1 MRFVDEYGIDKI
13 YNELQNYMNTFTRDS
28 QVYDGIT
35 ISAMHDPSSFYK
47 TIQKYEDV
55 RWNGCELNRV
65 SMFSYRTTYA
75 DMNGLQF
82 AYYIYWRTKAL
93 SGDVLYCDNS
103 YFYAYIYELLAGFHA
118 GNVDEGYRLLLTVY
132 KAYRRFDKKIDRYL
146 PKWILS
152 YCIIH
157 GIYDEKKNELE
168 ETTCFVDKLQ
178 QKKEKILS
186 NDYSDCFDIVMSA
199 SAYKMDKYSKF
210 YIGRKDAKIIDLVF
224 DDAMSAIN
232 DCMYEHDLILSGFL
246 IGKAGKSKWVLMQA
260 TPWENNIGLFASRV
274 KYNKTFVYDG
284 NTYEYNFCEKA
295 WYYDVICESGKI
307 SGGQD
312 NPKTNYRYHNG
323 EFIAF
328 LVRTIEDVCRKKAEY
343 PHAMRPAYVNV
354 YGTIRLNELAESGI
368 IRSVVEKVVNEYVEQ
383 NHFEFTEIPVKKPKE
398 VIEKKNKTPLVKSV
412 QDVLLKVESIQLNFT
427 TDIHDYIAGLNWEN
441 RDKVTY
447 CEPHT
452 NITRFKKS
460 EQDYAE
466 LLKKIPEYKGNY
478 DSDGILLEN
487 FLKEGCSGDLRIL
500 EKITN
505 EVYGEG
511 YAIWFNML
519 TKGIITYPLSSVYA
533 MIFMHQAGNT
543 DVIVSKEW
551 TLAVMVQLWNHYYP
565 DFQHEEVLMWIRDY
579 WITYCEN
586 ISYPEF
592 KAMFKYEI
600 AFEGDEIQEAINAID
615 VKPLENHDYLE
626 FFSINADYRMNKA
639 RTVLEGNGELLAKCL
654 RETVEKI
661 KVLFAKRG
669 LVWDEFLQEV
679 DYEIAEKRR
688 DPFRRM
694 IISYDSL
701 FAIAETF
708 KGRVIT
714 EYEDYSIEFDRVKKD
729 MKYLIRRKRKT
740 YWKSRYFVEC
750 IGKLCELH
758 LRNWLGL
765 EASFKADLD
774 KLCAYFPQ
782 LTIVVEDE
790 ALMDTISTAVA
801 NVCLKNNIERSITS
815 KDSIEHLINYRDE
828 ERIVVEDAKAEF
840 ESAMLYKKIST
851 EEIEKA
857 RQVLQSNQEK
867 LIIEDEQETED
878 TILKPIQETGYSEV
892 QVHIL
897 KLLLNGD
904 NEGMQAYVSEVG
916 CNLVLEVE
924 KINEIA
930 MEDLGDVLIDDD
942 GMQYFVYEDYADY
955 IEGL

>member
-1 MRFVDEYGIDKI
+1 MRFVDEYGIDKM
-13 YNELQNYMNTFTRDS
+13 YNELQEYMHTFTRQS
-28 QVYDGIT
+28 QVYDGIA
-35 ISAMHDPSSFYK
+35 ISAMHDPVSFYK

-65 SMFSYRTTYA
+65 GMFSYRTTYA

-93 SGDVLYCDNS
+93 SGNVLYCDNS
-103 YFYAYIYELLAGFHA
+103 YFYAYVYELLAGFHA
-118 GNVDEGYRLLLTVY
+118 SSVEDGYQLLIDVY
-132 KAYRRFDKKIDRYL
+132 KAYRRFDKKIDKYL
-146 PKWILS
+146 PKWILA

-157 GIYDEKKNELE
+157 GVYDEKKHELE
-168 ETTCFVDKLQ
+168 EMTWLADKMRLG
-178 QKKEKILS
+178 KEKILN
-186 NDYSDCFDIVMSA
+186 NDYSDCFDTVMYA

-210 YIGRKDAKIIDLVF
+210 YTGRKDAKIIDLVF

-232 DCMYEHDLILSGFL
+232 DCMSEYNLILSEFM
-246 IGKAGKSKWVLMQA
+246 IGKAGKSRWVLMQA
-260 TPWENNIGLFASRV
+260 TPWENNVNLFAPNI

-284 NTYEYNFCEKA
+284 NTYEYNFCEKT
-295 WYYDVICESGKI
+295 WYYDVICECGKI
-307 SGGQD
+307 TGGQD

-328 LVRTIEDVCRKKAEY
+328 LVRTIEDVCRRKAEY
-343 PHAMRPAYVNV
+343 PHAMRPAYTNV
-354 YGTIRLNELAESGI
+354 YGTIRLNELTESGV
-368 IRSVVEKVVNEYVEQ
+368 IRTVVEKVVNEYVEK
-383 NHFEFTEIPVKKPKE
+383 NGFEFKEIPVKKPKT
-398 VIEKKNKTPLVKSV
+398 VIEKKIQKPLVKSV
-412 QDVLLKVESIQLNFT
+412 ETVLLKVEATYLDFSAN
-427 TDIHDYIAGLNWEN
+427 IHDYIADLKWEN
-441 RDKVTY
+441 REKIVY
-447 CEPHT
+447 YEPHT
-452 NITRFKKS
+452 NISRFKKG

-466 LLKKIPEYKGNY
+466 LLKKIPEYKGDY
-478 DSDGILLEN
+478 DTDGILLEN
-487 FLKEGCSGDLRIL
+487 FLRSGSSGDLRVL
-500 EKITN
+500 EKIVN
-505 EVYGEG
+505 EEYG
-511 YAIWFNML
+511 YALWFDMI

-533 MIFMHQAGNT
+533 LIFMHQAGNKE
-543 DVIVSKEW
+543 VLVSREW

-592 KAMFKYEI
+592 KAMFKYDIE
-600 AFEGDEIQEAINAID
+600 FEGDEIQEAINAID
-615 VKPLENHDYLE
+615 VKPLENNDYLE

-639 RTVLEGNGELLAKCL
+639 RTVLEGNGEILAKCL
-654 RETVEKI
+654 RESVEKI
-661 KVLFAKRG
+661 KVLFAKKG
-669 LVWDEFLQEV
+669 LVWDEFLDEV

-694 IISYDSL
+694 IISYDTL
-701 FAIAETF
+701 FSIAETF
-708 KGRVIT
+708 KGRAIT

-758 LRNWLGL
+758 LRNWLGVD
-765 EASFKADLD
+765 ASFKADLD

-782 LTIVVEDE
+782 LIIVVEDE
-790 ALMDTISTAVA
+790 ALMDTINTAVA
-801 NVCLKNNIERSITS
+801 NVCAKNNIERSVDS
-815 KDSIEHLINYRDE
+815 KDSIEHLINYRDA

-867 LIIEDEQETED
+867 LIIDDEQETED
-878 TILKPIQETGYSEV
+878 IILESVQQKGYSEV
-892 QVHIL
+892 QVRIL
-897 KLLLNGD
+897 KLLLSGD

-930 MEDLGDVLIDDD
+930 MEDLGDILIDND
-942 GMQYFVYEDYADY
+942 GIQYFVYEDYADY
-955 IEGL
+955 VEGL

>member
-1 MRFVDEYGIDKI
+1 MRFVNEYGIDKM
-13 YNELQNYMNTFTRDS
+13 YNELQNYMNTFTRES

-35 ISAMHDPSSFYK
+35 ISAMHDPISFYK

-82 AYYIYWRTKAL
+82 AYYIYWRTKTL

-103 YFYAYIYELLAGFHA
+103 YFYAYVYELLAGFHA
-118 GNVDEGYRLLLTVY
+118 SNVDEGYHLLLTVY
-132 KAYRRFDKKIDRYL
+132 KAYRRFDKKIDKYL

-157 GIYDEKKNELE
+157 GIYDEKKSEIE
-168 ETTCFVDKLQ
+168 ETTCYVDKMQ
-178 QKKEKILS
+178 QKKEKILN

-210 YIGRKDAKIIDLVF
+210 YMGRKDAKIIDLVF
-224 DDAMSAIN
+224 DDAMFAIN
-232 DCMYEHDLILSGFL
+232 DCMYEHDLILSEFM

-260 TPWENNIGLFASRV
+260 TPWENNIGLFAPRV

-284 NTYEYNFCEKA
+284 NTYEYNFCENA

-312 NPKTNYRYHNG
+312 NPKTNYRYH
-323 EFIAF
+323 
-328 LVRTIEDVCRKKAEY
+328 
-343 PHAMRPAYVNV
+343 
-354 YGTIRLNELAESGI
+354 
-368 IRSVVEKVVNEYVEQ
+368 
-383 NHFEFTEIPVKKPKE
+383 
-398 VIEKKNKTPLVKSV
+398 
-412 QDVLLKVESIQLNFT
+412 
-427 TDIHDYIAGLNWEN
+427 
-441 RDKVTY
+441 
-447 CEPHT
+447 
-452 NITRFKKS
+452 
-460 EQDYAE
+460 
-466 LLKKIPEYKGNY
+466 
-478 DSDGILLEN
+478 
-487 FLKEGCSGDLRIL
+487 
-500 EKITN
+500 
-505 EVYGEG
+505 
-511 YAIWFNML
+511 
-519 TKGIITYPLSSVYA
+519 
-533 MIFMHQAGNT
+533 
-543 DVIVSKEW
+543 
-551 TLAVMVQLWNHYYP
+551 
-565 DFQHEEVLMWIRDY
+565 MWIRDY
-579 WITYCEN
+579 WITYCDS
-586 ISYPEF
+586 ISYQEF
-592 KAMFKYEI
+592 KAMFKYDIE
-600 AFEGDEIQEAINAID
+600 FEGDEIQEAINAID

-626 FFSINADYRMNKA
+626 FFSTNADYRMNKA
-639 RTVLEGNGELLAKCL
+639 RTVLEGNEELLAKCL

-694 IISYDSL
+694 IISYDTL
-701 FAIAETF
+701 FLIAETF

-801 NVCLKNNIERSITS
+801 NVCVKNNVERSVAS
-815 KDSIEHLINYRDE
+815 KDSIEHLINYRDA
-828 ERIVVEDAKAEF
+828 ERILEEDAKAEF
-840 ESAMLYKKIST
+840 ESAMLYRKIST
-851 EEIEKA
+851 EEIAKA

-878 TILKPIQETGYSEV
+878 TILESVQETGYSEV
-892 QVHIL
+892 QVRIL

-904 NEGMQAYVSEVG
+904 NEGMQVYVSEAG
-916 CNLVLEVE
+916 CNLVLEIE

-930 MEDLGDVLIDDD
+930 MEDLGDILIDND
-942 GMQYFVYEDYADY
+942 GMKYFVYEDYADY